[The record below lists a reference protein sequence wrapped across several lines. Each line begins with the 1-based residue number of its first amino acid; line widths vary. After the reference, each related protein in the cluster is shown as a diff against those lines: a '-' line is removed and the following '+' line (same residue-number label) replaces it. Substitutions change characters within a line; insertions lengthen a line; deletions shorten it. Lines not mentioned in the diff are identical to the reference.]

1 MPPTK
6 ETPTNIM
13 LGQGQFLK
21 VKVPKFTSN
30 LYYNKFVVELSAGTI
45 PCERKGGGAFP
56 LGIARALL
64 QLVR

>member
-30 LYYNKFVVELSAGTI
+30 LYYNKFVVELSAGAI
-45 PCERKGGGAFP
+45 PKERRR
-56 LGIARALL
+56 GIPFRNSKSSPS
-64 QLVR
+64 VG

>member
-13 LGQGQFLK
+13 LGQFLK

-30 LYYNKFVVELSAGTI
+30 LYYNKFIVELSAGAI
-45 PCERKGGGAFP
+45 PKERRR
-56 LGIARALL
+56 GIPFRNSKSSLS
-64 QLVR
+64 VG